1 MKIVIRLLLI
11 SIIIT
16 GNLACS
22 EKVRENSNLSEDQNE
37 IVDQNSD
44 SNPTVENQE
53 MSDILKAY
61 LDLKDALVETDSE
74 KAQNA
79 AQEFLTSLES
89 DSEVTNSELK
99 EEVQKVAETTDIK
112 VQRSSFDLISVMMV
126 DLAKSADLSSVTLYK
141 QYCPMAKNNEGAF
154 WLSNS
159 SEIRNPYFGDQMLKC
174 GSVLEEI

>member
-1 MKIVIRLLLI
+1 MKNIIRLLLI

-22 EKVRENSNLSEDQNE
+22 EKVRENSNISEDQNE
-37 IVDQNSD
+37 ILDQNSE
-44 SNPTVENQE
+44 SNTSSGNQE
-53 MSDILKAY
+53 MSEILKDY

-79 AQEFLTSLES
+79 AKEFLATLES
-89 DSEVTNSELK
+89 DSDVTNSELK
-99 EEVQKVAETTDIK
+99 EEVQKVANTADIK

-126 DLAKSADLSSVTLYK
+126 DLAKSVDLSSVTLYK

-154 WLSNS
+154 WLSTS